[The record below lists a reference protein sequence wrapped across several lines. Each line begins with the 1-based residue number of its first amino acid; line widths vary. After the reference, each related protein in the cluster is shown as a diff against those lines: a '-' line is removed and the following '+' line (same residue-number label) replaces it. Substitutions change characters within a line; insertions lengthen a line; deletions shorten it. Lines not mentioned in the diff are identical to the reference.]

1 MTRTS
6 LSLTSGVVL
15 VLLAATWW
23 GTSALYQYE
32 IGQVVAQTRLPDGVR
47 WQADS
52 QSAQFWRQE
61 ASVQLMV
68 DPARLLPGM
77 ANALTGWGQTWRWQ
91 VQETRW
97 PLFIQGEAVPEPMMG
112 TTRASPKDLPAP
124 RLRWS
129 VNVLTRHAELLLD
142 WSGWQVGNNR
152 LAPLSLTLSGN
163 LHQLQARLASPEAS
177 HGEGNADQWQLQ
189 PFALSSA
196 WQQDAPGVWRLAGGQ
211 LSSQGGFWQVSAQ
224 SSAVATAPATSATT
238 ATDAEKATAVTGPAA
253 LHWQPFTLA
262 LTRSL
267 HTSAEQRSQ
276 LDWTLVAKAAGW
288 QWQPAG
294 APSREVREVSGQLTL
309 AGVDAIAADSLV
321 NWLAQGAQPALQ
333 GILSAQLLARYGLRM
348 QLDNLSLRYNGSQLG
363 GRGRLQL
370 QADPIPL
377 LSVGQLRKRLQ
388 GEGQW
393 QAEASLA
400 AQPGFEWL
408 AGALQQGTVQQME
421 KQLEAPWQIKR
432 GKLTVNGQ
440 RVEGVLPF

>member
-1 MTRTS
+1 MS
-6 LSLTSGVVL
+6 SPKAK
-15 VLLAATWW
+15 LLALLLATLT
-23 GTSALYQYE
+23 GTSALAA
-32 IGQVVAQTRLPDGVR
+32 GNFFCCNDASGKQVCGDILP
-47 WQADS
+47 QACYGRAYRELGS
-52 QSAQFWRQE
+52 
-61 ASVQLMV
+61 
-68 DPARLLPGM
+68 
-77 ANALTGWGQTWRWQ
+77 NGQTIRT
-91 VQETRW
+91 V
-97 PLFIQGEAVPEPMMG
+97 
-112 TTRASPKDLPAP
+112 D
-124 RLRWS
+124 
-129 VNVLTRHAELLLD
+129 
-142 WSGWQVGNNR
+142 
-152 LAPLSLTLSGN
+152 APLT
-163 LHQLQARLASPEAS
+163 
-177 HGEGNADQWQLQ
+177 
-189 PFALSSA
+189 
-196 WQQDAPGVWRLAGGQ
+196 
-211 LSSQGGFWQVSAQ
+211 
-224 SSAVATAPATSATT
+224 
-238 ATDAEKATAVTGPAA
+238 
-253 LHWQPFTLA
+253 
-262 LTRSL
+262 
-267 HTSAEQRSQ
+267 AEQRSQ
-276 LDWTLVAKAAGW
+276 LDWTLAAKAGGW